1 MQRDTRTQ
9 EQRNSEA
16 NRKFKAHV
24 KSSKRKK
31 NQTLKKLR
39 QTELKKEQEQRFIK
53 HMMRLQG
60 YQV

>member
-1 MQRDTRTQ
+1 MQKDTRIQ
-9 EQRNSEA
+9 AKRNSEA

-39 QTELKKEQEQRFIK
+39 QDELKKEQEQRFIK

>member
-1 MQRDTRTQ
+1 MLEGVECTEKLLHR
-9 EQRNSEA
+9 
-16 NRKFKAHV
+16 V